1 MADKNIIR
9 IEGAIGKLYDYFTDD
24 IPNTTGQAINK
35 TLDNI
40 SGDIEVHINSMGGN
54 VFEGLAILAA
64 LKEYDKG
71 QKTAIV
77 NGYCASAATLPLF
90 AMDNIKSHESAMFC
104 FHKAATC
111 IFGNAID
118 LRKAAEDLDKI
129 DGSIVDLYMKRF
141 KGTEDE
147 LQALLDEDRLMSAKE
162 ALELGFVDEL
172 VAAKKDDEDVED
184 KEKDKEKEDDD
195 KEKKQETHMSLLDAF
210 NMSKEVIKEEETVME
225 HSFLANFKK

>member
-1 MADKNIIR
+1 MADKTIIR

-35 TLDNI
+35 ILDNT
-40 SGDIEVHINSMGGN
+40 SGDIEVHINSMGGD

-64 LKEYDKG
+64 LTEYDKG
-71 QKTAIV
+71 QKTAVV

-90 AMDNIKSHESAMFC
+90 AMDKVKSHESAMFC
-104 FHKAATC
+104 FHKAATV

-147 LQALLDEDRLMSAKE
+147 LHALLDEDRLMSAKE

-172 VAAKKDDEDVED
+172 VAVKKDDEDVEG
-184 KEKDKEKEDDD
+184 EDKEKEDED

-210 NMSKEVIKEEETVME
+210 NMAKEVIKEEETVME

>member
-1 MADKNIIR
+1 MADKHIIR

-24 IPNTTGQAINK
+24 IPNTTAQAINK
-35 TLDNI
+35 ILDNI
-40 SGDIEVHINSMGGN
+40 SGDIEVHINSMGGD

-64 LKEYDKG
+64 LTEYDKG

-90 AMDNIKSHESAMFC
+90 AMDNVKSHESAMFC
-104 FHKAATC
+104 FHKSATVA
-111 IFGNAID
+111 FGHATD

-129 DGSIVDLYMKRF
+129 DGSVVDLYMKRF
-141 KGTEDE
+141 KGTEEE
-147 LQALLDEDRLMSAKE
+147 LHALLDEDRLMSAKE

-172 VAAKKDDEDVED
+172 VAVKKDDEDVEGRD
-184 KEKDKEKEDDD
+184 KEDEDDD

-210 NMSKEVIKEEETVME
+210 NMAKEVIKEEETVME

>member
-1 MADKNIIR
+1 MADKNIVR
-9 IEGAIGKLYDYFTDD
+9 IEGAIGKLYDFFTDD
-24 IPNTTGQAINK
+24 IPNTTGQAMNK
-35 TLDNI
+35 TLENT

-64 LKEYDKG
+64 LTEYDKG

-90 AMDNIKSHESAMFC
+90 AMDNVKAHETAMFC
-104 FHKAATC
+104 FHKGATVA
-111 IFGNAID
+111 FGHATD

-129 DGSIVDLYMKRF
+129 DGSVVDLYMKRF
-141 KGTEDE
+141 KGTEEE
-147 LQALLDEDRLMSAKE
+147 LHALLDEDRLMSAKE
-162 ALELGFVDEL
+162 ALELGFIDEL

-184 KEKDKEKEDDD
+184 KEKEDDDD